1 MIERIHNPLPESCLS
16 KEEVLLAEDVELRV
30 TIEDTG
36 GDELIEDTDDKGRK
50 DGEKHI
56 VQRERPGLE
65 RDLAGEVIEER
76 ELQEN
81 KLSREFRKSV
91 KHEPRIVSCK
101 E

>member
-1 MIERIHNPLPESCLS
+1 MIERVHNPLPESCLS

-36 GDELIEDTDDKGRK
+36 GDELIEDTDEKGRK
-50 DGEKHI
+50 DGEEYV
-56 VQRERPGLE
+56 VQREGPGLE

-81 KLSREFRKSV
+81 KSTSGTQQEREARTQNCV
-91 KHEPRIVSCK
+91 M
-101 E
+101 